1 MNKIFSFFKKYFD
14 VFKAIIVL
22 TVVCLVI
29 SAALAFT
36 NNITKDKIAEMEQ
49 ASASAA
55 MEALIPNAEYPEANL
70 SHIEELKNYKIYTA
84 TKNGETVGYII
95 TTSAKGYGGD
105 VTVMTAISTD
115 KKVIGVNIL
124 SAADETPGL
133 GQNATKPEFYNQ
145 FIGKTL
151 GVTVVKNGAKDN
163 EINAVTGATITSR
176 AVTAAINEALSKL
189 DIYIT
194 SITSPEVETEAE
206 PEEIP
211 DTEVQYEE

>member
-29 SAALAFT
+29 SAALALT
-36 NNITKDKIAEMEQ
+36 NHITKDKIAEMEK

-55 MEALIPNAEYPEANL
+55 MEALIKNAEY
-70 SHIEELKNYKIYTA
+70 ELADLTDIKGLEDAEIYVA
-84 TKNGETVGYII
+84 TSNNETLGYII
-95 TTSAKGYGGD
+95 TTAAKGYGGD

-145 FIGKTL
+145 FLNKTL

-176 AVTAAINEALSKL
+176 AVTTAVNEALSQL
-189 DIYIT
+189 DTYLN
-194 SITSPEVETEAE
+194 SITIPEIETDVG
-206 PEEIP
+206 PEEILG
-211 DTEVQYEE
+211 TEVQYEE

>member
-1 MNKIFSFFKKYFD
+1 MNKILSFFKKYFD

-29 SAALAFT
+29 SAALALT
-36 NNITKDKIAEMEQ
+36 NHITKDKIAEMEK

-55 MEALIPNAEYPEANL
+55 MEALIKNAEY
-70 SHIEELKNYKIYTA
+70 ELADLTDIKGLEGAEIYVA
-84 TKNGETVGYII
+84 TSNNETLGYII
-95 TTSAKGYGGD
+95 TTAAKGYGGD
-105 VTVMTAISTD
+105 VTVMTAISPD

-145 FIGKTL
+145 FLNKTL

-176 AVTAAINEALSKL
+176 AVTTAVNEALSQL
-189 DIYIT
+189 DTYLN
-194 SITSPEVETEAE
+194 SITIPEIETDVS
-206 PEEIP
+206 PEEILG
-211 DTEVQYEE
+211 TEVQYEE

>member
-36 NNITKDKIAEMEQ
+36 NNITKDKIAAMEK

-55 MEALIPNAEYPEANL
+55 MEALIPNAEYQKIDLAGVDG
-70 SHIEELKNYKIYTA
+70 IENAEIYTA
-84 TKNGETVGYII
+84 SLNDETVGYII
-95 TTSAKGYGGD
+95 TTAAKGYGGD
-105 VTVMTAISTD
+105 VMVMTAISTD

-145 FIGKTL
+145 FLNKTL
-151 GVTVVKNGAKDN
+151 GVTVVKNGAKGN

-176 AVTAAINEALSKL
+176 AVTTAVNEALSQL
-189 DIYIT
+189 DTYLN
-194 SITSPEVETEAE
+194 SITTIITE
-206 PEEIP
+206 
-211 DTEVQYEE
+211 DVTDMEVQYEE